1 MEVKRGIEKGMKMKI
16 KMKTNIMI
24 KITKKRW
31 MAKIIDKEG
40 QGKRKGKRVLRRQN
54 GKQKSV
60 KEIYK

>member
-1 MEVKRGIEKGMKMKI
+1 MQLFLVSKFLVKISPTDEKIKMEVKRGIEKGMKMKI

-40 QGKRKGKRVLRRQN
+40 
-54 GKQKSV
+54 
-60 KEIYK
+60 

>member
-40 QGKRKGKRVLRRQN
+40 YGKKKGKRVLRR
-54 GKQKSV
+54 
-60 KEIYK
+60 